1 MELEAVETRSDS
13 VAVLS
18 FEASGCKPRTQK
30 HPSMTFLGGMM
41 LHGQVS
47 MISGQFLA
55 KAISIIVP
63 ISACRPPRPIS
74 TSSIASAVR
83 ARTRDSTTAR
93 TTAKRLLGSAT
104 HAMHMSISRHY
115 DYSTKNRYD
124 YSYCS
129 YRSWF

>member
-55 KAISIIVP
+55 KAISM
-63 ISACRPPRPIS
+63 ISLP
-74 TSSIASAVR
+74 SSRYRRVGLHAPFQHLLLHL
-83 ARTRDSTTAR
+83 
-93 TTAKRLLGSAT
+93 LLGLVLV
-104 HAMHMSISRHY
+104 IQPQQEQQQ
-115 DYSTKNRYD
+115 NV
-124 YSYCS
+124 C
-129 YRSWF
+129 